1 MLEPRLGSKLPKKTN
16 LIPKETT
23 RYSKNQKPAFSKTIK
38 NTWFFKGCWL
48 QRHLKK
54 APRKQRW
61 LPEDTQKN
69 PKPQR
74 MEIQKWDQKF
84 YKRLDPVFKH
94 TLKHK
99 QSKKKPKKTH
109 CEDPL
114 PPHLRDPNNA
124 PPKSKREGYKKGL
137 DWNYTLQKKGRD
149 KGLIGVIRPYK
160 V

>member
-1 MLEPRLGSKLPKKTN
+1 MLKPMLEPSLGSEMPKKTN
-16 LIPKETT
+16 WIPKETT

-74 MEIQKWDQKF
+74 MEIQK
-84 YKRLDPVFKH
+84 
-94 TLKHK
+94 
-99 QSKKKPKKTH
+99 
-109 CEDPL
+109 
-114 PPHLRDPNNA
+114 
-124 PPKSKREGYKKGL
+124 
-137 DWNYTLQKKGRD
+137 
-149 KGLIGVIRPYK
+149 
-160 V
+160 